1 MQFREMIS
9 QRQDA
14 EVTCSD
20 LRKQERKH
28 AKHACLGVPHFN
40 SVNASYGRPKN
51 GRDCRVLGRLDHGYW
66 TIQIKDEKH
75 SEIWKVNSCSCINL
89 VTTAL
94 DAEVNDV
101 MEGIQ
106 EEMLAAMSAPLHT
119 IPHQDC

>member
-1 MQFREMIS
+1 MAGIAGSLADWTMAI
-9 QRQDA
+9 
-14 EVTCSD
+14 
-20 LRKQERKH
+20 
-28 AKHACLGVPHFN
+28 G
-40 SVNASYGRPKN
+40 
-51 GRDCRVLGRLDHGYW
+51 